1 MSYSFLSFLLISN
14 FFFLTFLRLKSG
26 THTNFA
32 DLLGTE
38 NTKKR
43 KRRTSFTPQALEILN
58 DYFEKNTHPSGNQGA
73 DMTMLAQKLNYDR
86 EVIRV
91 WFCNKRQALK
101 NTMKKLKSENAESN
115 SDASLSPNSSS
126 NSISQTLNNQMIQQQ
141 QQQQAVMIVNNQMDQ
156 AHIQEL
162 AHLASQQ
169 SNGNTPTKTVI
180 TLTNTKLEPQIQS
193 QVEQGQTQTSSIGS
207 DEQTAAAN
215 GSQVQTVVV
224 GGEIASNTNSQEN
237 AN

>member
-1 MSYSFLSFLLISN
+1 
-14 FFFLTFLRLKSG
+14 
-26 THTNFA
+26 
-32 DLLGTE
+32 
-38 NTKKR
+38 
-43 KRRTSFTPQALEILN
+43 
-58 DYFEKNTHPSGNQGA
+58 
-73 DMTMLAQKLNYDR
+73 MTMLAQKLNYDR

-101 NTMKKLKSENAESN
+101 NTMKKLKAENAESN

-126 NSISQTLNNQMIQQQ
+126 NSISQTLNNQMIQQQQ

-180 TLTNTKLEPQIQS
+180 TLTNTKLEPQIQG
-193 QVEQGQTQTSSIGS
+193 QVEQAQTSSIGS
-207 DEQTAAAN
+207 DEQTVAAS

-224 GGEIASNTNSQEN
+224 GGDITSTTNSQEN
-237 AN
+237 VN